1 MTTRI
6 KILLSVCG
14 ALVLILAFAR
24 FGSYKDDA
32 AYAIIAQEKTR
43 IEAKYQADI
52 KDLKGQVAAKQ
63 AELSQSEKKS
73 ATYREKLFAAEA
85 KLRTITK
92 PETATEAKQRLRD
105 LGYEV
110 R

>member
-1 MTTRI
+1 MRLKTLLCI
-6 KILLSVCG
+6 CGIL
-14 ALVLILAFAR
+14 ALILAFTR

-32 AYAIIAQEKTR
+32 ASAIIAQEKAR
-43 IEAKYQADI
+43 IEAKYQAVI
-52 KDLKGQVAAKQ
+52 KDLKGQIAAKQ
-63 AELSQSEKKS
+63 VELSQSEKR
-73 ATYREKLFAAEA
+73 AAAYREKLSVAEA

>member
-1 MTTRI
+1 MTTRL
-6 KILLSVCG
+6 KILLSVLG

-24 FGSYKDDA
+24 FGLYKDDA
-32 AYAIIAQEKTR
+32 ASAIIAQEKAR

-52 KDLKGQVAAKQ
+52 KDLKEQVAAKQ
-63 AELSQSEKKS
+63 AELSQSEKRA
-73 ATYREKLFAAEA
+73 ATYREKLSVAEA
-85 KLRTITK
+85 KLRTIMK
-92 PETATEAKQRLRD
+92 PATATEAKQRLRE

>member
-1 MTTRI
+1 MTTRL

-14 ALVLILAFAR
+14 ALVLILAFTR

-32 AYAIIAQEKTR
+32 ASAIIAQEKAR
-43 IEAKYQADI
+43 IEAKYQDDI
-52 KDLKGQVAAKQ
+52 KDLKGQVAAKR
-63 AELSQSEKKS
+63 AELSQSEKR
-73 ATYREKLFAAEA
+73 AANYREKLSAAEA
-85 KLRTITK
+85 KLRLIQK